1 MPDVQL
7 KCTTLGAN
15 MANGSD
21 RIPKVG
27 VATMR
32 QGSPRHELSRDRDD
46 RDPDHCRELLH
57 HGRQFST
64 RTVAEFESLGYG
76 YLSAEQ
82 ASGENHTSARQQ
94 AEDNQC

>member
-1 MPDVQL
+1 MLSVRL
-7 KCTTLGAN
+7 KYTTLCTIIG
-15 MANGSD
+15 NGSD
-21 RIPKVG
+21 RVAKVG

-32 QGSPRHELSRDRDD
+32 QGSRGQQLNGDRDD

-57 HGRQFST
+57 HGRQFNT
-64 RTVAEFESLGYG
+64 RTVAEFESLGCG

-82 ASGENHTSARQQ
+82 ASGENHTSCRQQ